1 MRKDKPFEILLT
13 ISTGLLVIYAYPFK
27 SHQTFLYGII
37 IFSILVLF
45 IPPIAKLVV
54 AAWEKL
60 SEILGMIS
68 STILLSLLFFF
79 FLSPIA
85 ILYRLL
91 KKDSSKIKRNHAK
104 SKFIQRNYQYTA
116 KDLEYPW

>member
-1 MRKDKPFEILLT
+1 MKKDKLFEVLLT

-27 SHQTFLYGII
+27 SHQTFLYCII
-37 IFSILVLF
+37 VFNILVLF
-45 IPPIAKLVV
+45 ITPIAKLVV
-54 AAWEKL
+54 YAWNKL

-68 STILLSLLFFF
+68 STILLSLIFFF

-91 KKDSSKIKRNHAK
+91 KKGKSKIKRNEK
-104 SKFIQRNYQYTA
+104 SMFIQRNYQYTT